1 MIISGANTN
10 TFFSSI
16 GLQRSASVTAASKS
30 LFSKRLDILELS
42 DLFNKFSDVGTNKSR
57 TAEIQKMLARSE
69 NDNAKNMADGITGYA
84 YMEISLVRE
93 AMRAETNIA
102 RFNYYSEE
110 KAYYQSLLDE
120 ADGNTAAD
128 TSRQIP
134 AYDDYEYICKENEP
148 VDREKALQALANVQ
162 NRIDSLI
169 NDTQETERLKT
180 DIQTY
185 NKCANSFSEE
195 FDADSSEFVLTDDD
209 YSKLFGKIEA
219 DEENYVQKY
228 SERANNLW
236 KCYDK
241 LKERMNSSIEKMLSR
256 KGGEERTKAIKNAL
270 SQAYGNSLADIMDL
284 IEELQMTKERE

>member
-1 MIISGANTN
+1 MIINGAN

-16 GLQRSASVTAASKS
+16 GLQRSTSVTIASKS
-30 LFSKRLDILELS
+30 LFAKRFDSLELS
-42 DLFNKFSDVGTNKSR
+42 DLFKKFSDADTNKSQ
-57 TAEIQKMLARSE
+57 TAEIQKMLAKTE

-84 YMEISLVRE
+84 YMEISLARE

-110 KAYYQSLLDE
+110 KAYYQSLLNK
-120 ADGNTAAD
+120 ADGDIAAD

-134 AYDDYEYICKENEP
+134 VYDDYEYICKENEP

-185 NKCANSFSEE
+185 NKCAKSFSKA
-195 FDADSSEFVLTDDD
+195 FDADSSEFALTDDD

-219 DEENYVQKY
+219 AEENYVQKY

-241 LKERMNSSIEKMLSR
+241 LKEQMNSSIKKMLSE

-284 IEELQMTKERE
+284 IEELQMTKETE